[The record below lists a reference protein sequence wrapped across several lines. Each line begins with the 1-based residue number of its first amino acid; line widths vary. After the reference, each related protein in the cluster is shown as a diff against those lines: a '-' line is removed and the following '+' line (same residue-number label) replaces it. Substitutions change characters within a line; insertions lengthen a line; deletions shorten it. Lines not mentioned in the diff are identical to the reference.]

1 MKKWITFDLD
11 GTLMQ
16 NPFGKW
22 VFPEIEQLYNDCI
35 GDDQANGIRS
45 ELIKE
50 HRRRMKAG
58 LIVDAY
64 DWDDIVRHVFST
76 NGVSVHVDVAELLVK
91 HTKPPKVYLLE
102 ENILQDLQILREKG
116 FNLAVVTNGFEKY
129 QKPVMDALGL
139 TSFFDVIITPEK
151 ARYGKPQINMV
162 KELHDTNNEIVA
174 HVGDRLDHDV
184 TMANELNVLSI
195 LFHQEMPETILS
207 VDPKKR
213 QYTCM
218 DWLEMKWKRETGV
231 ETLPLPLSAIPKM
244 IICTMKEI
252 SMESLR

>member
-1 MKKWITFDLD
+1 MKKKWITFDLD

-16 NPFGKW
+16 NPFEKW
-22 VFPEIEQLYNDCI
+22 VFPEIEQLYNDSI
-35 GDDQANGIRS
+35 GNVQANGIRS

-50 HRRRMKAG
+50 HRRRIKAG

-76 NGVSVHVDVAELLVK
+76 NGVSLPVDVAELVIK
-91 HTKPPKVYLLE
+91 HTIPPKVYLLE
-102 ENILQDLQILREKG
+102 ENSLQNLQILREKG
-116 FNLAVVTNGFEKY
+116 FHLAVVTNGFEKY

-139 TSFFDVIITPEK
+139 TSLFDVILTPDK

-162 KELHDTNNEIVA
+162 KELHDTTNEIVA

-195 LFHQEMPETILS
+195 LFHQEMPETIRS
-207 VDPKKR
+207 VQPKKR
-213 QYTCM
+213 QDTCM
-218 DWLEMKWKRETGV
+218 EWLEMKWKQETGD
-231 ETLPLPLSAIPKM
+231 EPLPLSAIPKM

-252 SMESLR
+252 CRESLS